1 MSKKKLIVLVATIG
15 LVFTSCQDFLDTK
28 PTGSLTETSGYSSTA
43 LVKAA
48 VANMYYGLRYTNG
61 YGQYY
66 SAYMNVSTDE
76 SFFYSNATSFP
87 YGGYFNRPDDGT
99 QIKGFW
105 TDIYKSVNAANMLLK
120 NIEASASGYVDSTTI
135 TRAKGE
141 ALFLRGYYYFLL
153 TQWFGDVPLFTTP
166 FTNPQDILVMRTP
179 QKEVYDQII
188 KDMIQAEPMLKGQDY
203 ATLGYTDRVTQD
215 AVQGILARVFL
226 YAAGEPVRGTNKYT
240 QSECYHQAAVWAS
253 KVIKTGT
260 HYLEQDGNNG
270 GVPGVG
276 YQSIF
281 KKECQDQYSPECI
294 WEVGYSHAGTGTVS
308 PAGGIGVYCGINH
321 SYLIDATNYDGYCE
335 NKVKLHSRLY
345 LSYEPGDYRRDW
357 NCAGFTYK
365 NSGYNTNA
373 ANYYN
378 DAKVPLA
385 YTSQWS
391 RSPGKWRREY
401 ESSTTRTVRSSNG
414 TNFPILR
421 YADVLLMYAEALNEI
436 DSMAVNG
443 CAMDKAGAINAVR
456 ARSISS
462 TPVIE
467 YITWTQGTGY
477 TSDPMITVSGGGG
490 SGAVVSVAST
500 YRYNTPTSR
509 TIDCLLT
516 CQGSG
521 YSSAPTITIG
531 NQWTA
536 NATYTVGT
544 QLAAPNGKL
553 YTVTRAGTTGT
564 TAPTHTSGSIANG
577 TTLLVYAGTAARA
590 TAILSETPS
599 PELPAAVL
607 TDKVRFRA
615 AVMMERY
622 HELCFEA
629 LRQQDLRRWGVLI
642 PTVQDLKN
650 DLNGTY
656 TTSFNQIV
664 NQDPTALGASLTMI
678 AQPFIR
684 PLRAY
689 ANEIT
694 TSGAVDVPMTPV
706 NNIETKDLY
715 WPIPATEIAIDNLL
729 TQNPGY

>member
-1 MSKKKLIVLVATIG
+1 MKKLIVLLAIIG

-48 VANMYYGLRYTNG
+48 VANIYYGLRYTNG

-99 QIKGFW
+99 QIRGFW
-105 TDIYKSVNAANMLLK
+105 TDIYKSVNSANMLLK
-120 NIEASASGYVDSTTI
+120 NIDASASGYVDSTTI
-135 TRAKGE
+135 VKAKGE
-141 ALFLRGYYYFLL
+141 TLFLRGYYYFLL

-166 FTNPQDILVMRTP
+166 ITNPQDVLVKRTP

-188 KDMIQAEPMLKGQDY
+188 SDLIQAESVLKGQDY

-215 AVQGILARVFL
+215 GIQGILARVFL
-226 YAAGEPVRGTNKYT
+226 YAAGEPVKGTNNYT
-240 QSECYHQAAVWAS
+240 QAECYHQAAVWAS

-270 GVPGVG
+270 GVAGAG

-281 KKECQDQYSPECI
+281 KKECTDQYSPECI
-294 WEVGYSHAGTGTVS
+294 WEVGYSQAGTGTVS
-308 PAGGIGVYCGINH
+308 PSGGIGVYCGINH
-321 SYLIDATNYDGYCE
+321 SYLIDAINYDGYCE

-385 YTSQWS
+385 YTFQWS

-401 ESSTTRTVRSSNG
+401 ESSTTRIVKTSNG

-436 DSMAVNG
+436 DSTTVNG
-443 CAMDKAGAINAVR
+443 CSLDKVGAINAVR

-462 TPVIE
+462 TSVID

-477 TSDPMITVSGGGG
+477 TSDPVITVSGGGG

-500 YRYNTPTSR
+500 YKYSTPTSR

-516 CQGSG
+516 AQGSG
-521 YSSAPTITIG
+521 YTSAPTITIG
-531 NQWTA
+531 NAWTA
-536 NATYTVGT
+536 STTYTVGT
-544 QLAAPNGKL
+544 QLSAANGKL
-553 YTVTRAGTTGT
+553 YTVTTAGTTGT
-564 TAPTHTSGSIANG
+564 ATPTHTSGTATNG
-577 TTLLVYAGTAARA
+577 TAVLTYAGTATRA
-590 TAILSETPS
+590 TAVLSATPS
-599 PELPAAVL
+599 PVL
-607 TDKVRFRA
+607 SSSVVNDKVKFRA

-642 PTVQDLKN
+642 STVQDLKN

-656 TTSFNQIV
+656 KTTFNQVV
-664 NQDPTALGASLTMI
+664 NQDPTAAVPSFVNI
-678 AQPFIR
+678 SQPFIR
-684 PLRAY
+684 TLRAY

-694 TSGAVDVPMTPV
+694 TSGAIDVPMTPV
-706 NNIETKDLY
+706 NNIGAKDLY
-715 WPIPATEIAIDNLL
+715 WPIPATEIALDYML
-729 TQNPGY
+729 TQNSGY